1 MHGKMGRWDLGAI
14 EELPGYLRIVA
25 RTLLET
31 MGEIEREMKPRGRTA
46 SVQHTIDEVTHKKKS
61 YSLVYSFLNNN

>member
-14 EELPGYLRIVA
+14 EELPGYLRIVP

-46 SVQHTIDEVTHKKKS
+46 SVQHTIDEVTHIKRRVI
-61 YSLVYSFLNNN
+61 LWFTLF